1 MDKFDANRR
10 KLLALGGVALGAA
23 ILPTP
28 AFATLSTPRPRILT
42 LNNLHTGE
50 SIKAEFFDGRGY
62 IQEELAKL
70 NHFFRD
76 YRANKI
82 KSIDPGLFDQLY
94 RLQGLLGT
102 RKPVQLISGYRSIDT
117 NNELRARS
125 RGVAK
130 KSYHTKGQAMDFHI
144 EGIALSNI
152 RKAALS
158 MRAGGVGYYPRS
170 NFMDKFDANRRKL
183 LALGGVALGAAILPT
198 PAFATLSTPR
208 PRILTLNNLHT
219 GESIKAEFFDGR
231 GYIQEELAKLNHFFR
246 DYRANKIKSIDP
258 GLFDQ
263 LYRLQGLLGTR
274 KPVQLIS
281 GYRSID
287 TNNELRA
294 RSRGVAKKSYHTKGQ
309 AMDFHIEG
317 IALSNIRKAAL
328 SMRAGGVGYY
338 PRSNFVHIDTG
349 PARHW

>member
-1 MDKFDANRR
+1 M
-10 KLLALGGVALGAA
+10 
-23 ILPTP
+23 
-28 AFATLSTPRPRILT
+28 T

-70 NHFFRD
+70 NHFFPRLP
-76 YRANKI
+76 REQNKVH
-82 KSIDPGLFDQLY
+82 
-94 RLQGLLGT
+94 R
-102 RKPVQLISGYRSIDT
+102 
-117 NNELRARS
+117 
-125 RGVAK
+125 
-130 KSYHTKGQAMDFHI
+130 
-144 EGIALSNI
+144 
-152 RKAALS
+152 
-158 MRAGGVGYYPRS
+158 
-170 NFMDKFDANRRKL
+170 
-183 LALGGVALGAAILPT
+183 
-198 PAFATLSTPR
+198 
-208 PRILTLNNLHT
+208 
-219 GESIKAEFFDGR
+219 
-231 GYIQEELAKLNHFFR
+231 
-246 DYRANKIKSIDP
+246 P